1 MKNLQ
6 IILALLL
13 SFSFTTLF
21 AQYNPN
27 DNYDI
32 DQNTVVA
39 VNGLKL
45 RSKPSLRGKVIDKI
59 PFGQSLEI
67 ISSNHYGHDTL
78 ASDYR
83 IYYAES
89 QGEYY
94 EPLLSG
100 YWVKARYDGQ
110 EGYVFSAFL
119 YHHFNADRDYNQ
131 KIALLTEGGNCY
143 DNLHYRPDWHWYG
156 LYDIDG
162 VHQLRK
168 VKLDLFVE
176 ETELGPFLTIA
187 TQQNRASLFIVGSPR
202 PLQEG
207 RLFFSEYTGH
217 GTSIYRGGEVDEKA
231 LQDAALEVMAGEG
244 EDYPLLVALG
254 RDGQKQVLNPEES
267 YFGYPSALLWYGD
280 LDGDG
285 ELDYLINYGEESS
298 ETILYLSSKA
308 KPGQLVA
315 PVGAY
320 FSGYCC

>member
-1 MKNLQ
+1 MKNLAFF
-6 IILALLL
+6 LALLL
-13 SFSFTTLF
+13 SSCSTVLL
-21 AQYNPN
+21 AQYDP
-27 DNYDI
+27 YDHYDT

-59 PFGQSLEI
+59 PFGQRIEI
-67 ISSNHYGHDTL
+67 LGERHYGRDTL

-89 QGEYY
+89 EEYY

-100 YWVKARYDGQ
+100 HWVKARYDEQ

-119 YHHFNADRDYNQ
+119 YHRFDADQEYNQ

-143 DNLHYRPDWHWYG
+143 DNLHYRADWHWYG
-156 LYDIDG
+156 LYEVEG

-168 VKLDLFVE
+168 VKLDFFVE
-176 ETELGPFLTIA
+176 ETELGPFLTIT

-202 PLQEG
+202 PLSEG

-217 GTSIYRGGEVDEKA
+217 GTSVYRGGEIDEA
-231 LQDAALEVMAGEG
+231 AFRRAALEIVRSEG
-244 EDYPLLVALG
+244 EEYPQLVARG
-254 RDGQKQVLNPEES
+254 RDGRGQVLNPLER
-267 YFGYPSALLWYGD
+267 YFGYPLSLLWYGD

-285 ELDYLINYGEESS
+285 QVDYLINYGEESS
-298 ETILYLSSKA
+298 ETILYLSGQAQS
-308 KPGQLVA
+308 GQLVA